1 MTYYNRKRR
10 HSALAYINPVEFRKK
25 NSA

>member
-10 HSALAYINPVEFRKK
+10 RSALAYINPVEFRKK